1 MSQDVDPITLQV
13 VAGALHSIAEQMGNV
28 LYRMSYSSII
38 RESQDLGAGL
48 FDTKFQTLCE
58 SDSTPMHIG
67 SLPGYL
73 RGIEK
78 TVPLTAWKPGDCVI
92 HNHPYFG
99 ASHSPDIAI
108 VMPVFFDGALVGFS
122 ANTAHHVD
130 IGAATPGLII
140 DVPDMFAE
148 GMLLNGLKLYEEGRR
163 NEVLWKF
170 IRDNTRVP
178 GLVMGDLEAQIASA
192 ELGVRRFQEL
202 LAKYGQATV
211 LQSCAQLMDYSEA
224 ALRRAISAIPDG
236 DYTAEGFL
244 DDDGRNRGK
253 TLPVKVMVR
262 VRGDGV
268 EVDLTGSSPQV
279 PTAFNVPFE
288 GSTKVACYFAFRA
301 LLLDTYTL
309 ADPIPANEGS
319 FRPVKVTAP
328 LGSIFNPIAPVAAE
342 ARFSQIQ
349 RVCDLIIKALA
360 PVVPDKATAGNAATL
375 SFAAYSGVRPNGD
388 YWVFLEV
395 NEAAMGGRPRSDG
408 PDTVE
413 ELMRNTRNN
422 PLEDLGMHLPLICDR
437 YEVRDD
443 VFPGAGKFRGGQ
455 GVVKSQRFLTPG
467 FVTHEADRHD
477 DAPWGIFGG
486 LPGAGGKMEIHNAA
500 RADDVKSV
508 YAKFSGLRVEEG
520 DVVSYYSPVGG
531 GYGDPL
537 ERDPA
542 KVLDDVLDEFISL
555 DHAETV
561 YGVVFDAVDD
571 GYGHAVNAA
580 RTTARRAEM
589 RARRG

>member
-1 MSQDVDPITLQV
+1 MKDLDPITLQV
-13 VAGALHSIAEQMGNV
+13 VGGALHSIAEQMGNV

-48 FDTKFQTLCE
+48 FDTDFNTLCE

-73 RGIEK
+73 RGIAE
-78 TVPLTAWKPGDCVI
+78 TIPLSAWKPGDCVI
-92 HNHPYFG
+92 HNHPYKG

-108 VMPVFFDGALVGFS
+108 VMPVFHEGELVGFS

-148 GMLLNGLKLYEEGRR
+148 GMLLDGVKLFEEGRR
-163 NEVLWKF
+163 NEALWKY

-192 ELGVRRFQEL
+192 ELGVRRFEEL
-202 LAKYGQATV
+202 LGKYGKETV
-211 LQSCAQLMDYSEA
+211 LRATRQLMDYTE
-224 ALRRAISAIPDG
+224 RMMRAEIAKIPDG

-244 DDDGRNRGK
+244 DDDGRNRGR
-253 TLPVKVMVR
+253 TLPVKVTVR
-262 VRGDGV
+262 IRGDEA
-268 EVDLTGSSPQV
+268 EVDLTGSAPQV

-288 GSTKVACYFAFRA
+288 GSTKVACYFVFRA
-301 LLLDTYTL
+301 LLLDTYTH
-309 ADPIPANEGS
+309 AEYIPANEGS
-319 FRPVKVTAP
+319 FRPIRVTAP
-328 LGSIFNPIAPVAAE
+328 KGSIFNPIAPVAAE
-342 ARFSQIQ
+342 ARFCQIQ
-349 RVCDLIIKALA
+349 RVADLIIRALA
-360 PVVPDKATAGNAATL
+360 PVLPDRCTAGNAATL

-395 NEAAMGGRPRSDG
+395 NEAAMGGRPFSDG
-408 PDTVE
+408 PDTIE

-443 VFPGAGKFRGGQ
+443 VPPGAGRFRGGA
-455 GVVKSQRFLTPG
+455 GVVKSQRYLTPG
-467 FVTHEADRHD
+467 FMTHESDRHED
-477 DAPWGIFGG
+477 PPWGIFGG
-486 LPGAGGKMEIHNAA
+486 RPGAVGKLEITNARTGRHE
-500 RADDVKSV
+500 RAH
-508 YAKFSGLRVEEG
+508 AKFSGLRTEEG
-520 DVVSYYSPVGG
+520 DVVSYFSPSGG

-542 KVLDDVLDEFISL
+542 KVLDDVLDGFITPE
-555 DHAETV
+555 HAREA
-561 YGVVFDAVDD
+561 YGVVLTPVDD
-571 GYGHAVNAA
+571 GYGWALDRAA
-580 RTTARRAEM
+580 TEAL
-589 RARRG
+589 RGTRG

>member
-78 TVPLTAWKPGDCVI
+78 TIPLTAWQPGDCVI

-99 ASHSPDIAI
+99 ASHSPDIAV
-108 VMPVFFDGALVGFS
+108 VMPVFFEGDLVGFS

-148 GMLLNGLKLYEEGRR
+148 GMLLNGLKLYEAGRR

-178 GLVMGDLEAQIASA
+178 ALVMGDLEAQIASA

-202 LAKYGQATV
+202 LAKYGKSTV

-224 ALRRAISAIPDG
+224 ALRRAISRIPDG
-236 DYTAEGFL
+236 DYFAEGFL

-253 TLPVKVMVR
+253 TLPIKVAVR

-268 EVDLTGSSPQV
+268 EVDLTGSSAQV

-301 LLLDTYTL
+301 ILLDTFTL

-319 FRPVKVTAP
+319 FRPIKVTAP
-328 LGSIFNPIAPVAAE
+328 HGSIFNPIAPVAAE

-360 PVVPDKATAGNAATL
+360 PVVPDKVTAGNAATL

-395 NEAAMGGRPRSDG
+395 NEAAMGGRPHSDG

-455 GVVKSQRFLTPG
+455 GVVKAQRFLTPG
-467 FVTHEADRHD
+467 FVTHEADRHE

-486 LPGAGGKMEIHNAA
+486 LAGAGGKVEIHNVA
-500 RADDVKSV
+500 RPQEVSAQ
-508 YAKFSGLRVEEG
+508 YAKFSGLRVEPG
-520 DVVSYYSPVGG
+520 DVVTYYSPVGG

-542 KVLDDVLDEFISL
+542 KVLDDVLDEFISVK
-555 DHAETV
+555 HAEEV
-561 YGVVFDAVDD
+561 YGVVFDVVDD
-571 GYGHAVNAA
+571 GYGYAVNGDG
-580 RTTARRAEM
+580 TSARRAAI
-589 RARRG
+589 RAARG

>member
-1 MSQDVDPITLQV
+1 MTTPVDPISLQV
-13 VAGALHSIAEQMGNV
+13 IGGALHSIAEQMGNV

-48 FDTKFQTLCE
+48 FDRDYNTLCE

-78 TVPLTAWKPGDCVI
+78 TVPLDAWKPGDCVI

-108 VMPVFFDGALVGFS
+108 VMPVFFEDELVGFS

-130 IGAATPGLII
+130 IGAATPGLVI
-140 DVPDMFAE
+140 DIPDMYAE
-148 GMLLNGLKLYEEGRR
+148 GMLLNGLKLYEGGAR
-163 NEVLWKF
+163 NEWLWKF

-192 ELGVRRFQEL
+192 ELGVQRFQEL
-202 LAKYGQATV
+202 MATYGKDTV
-211 LQSCAQLMDYSEA
+211 LQATRQLMDYTEGM
-224 ALRRAISAIPDG
+224 LRREIAKIPDG
-236 DYTAEGFL
+236 DYVAEGFL
-244 DDDGRNRGK
+244 DDDGRNRGVN
-253 TLPVKVMVR
+253 LPIKVTVR
-262 VRGDGV
+262 VRGDDV

-288 GSTKVACYFAFRA
+288 GSTKVACFFAFRA
-301 LLLDTYTL
+301 LLLDTYTH
-309 ADPIPANEGS
+309 AEYIPQNEGS

-328 LGSIFNPIAPVAAE
+328 HGCIFNPIAPAAAE

-349 RVCDLIIKALA
+349 RVVDLIIKALA
-360 PVVPDKATAGNAATL
+360 PVLPDKCTAGNAAVL
-375 SFAAYSGVRPNGD
+375 SFAAYSGVRPGGD

-395 NEAAMGGRPRSDG
+395 NEAAMGGRPLSDG
-408 PDTVE
+408 PDTIE

-443 VFPGAGKFRGGQ
+443 VPPGAGKFRGGA
-455 GVVKSQRFLTPG
+455 GVVKSQRYLSPG
-467 FVTHEADRHD
+467 YMTHEADRNED
-477 DAPWGIFGG
+477 VPWGIFGG
-486 LPGAGGKMEIHNAA
+486 KTGHCGRVTVTRTTTGEVTDMP
-500 RADDVKSV
+500 
-508 YAKFSGLRVEEG
+508 AKFSGLRTETG
-520 DVVSYYSPVGG
+520 DVITYYSPAGG
-531 GYGDPL
+531 GYGSPL
-537 ERDPA
+537 ERDPE
-542 KVLDDVLDEFISL
+542 KVLDDVLDGFI
-555 DHAETV
+555 DAGHAREA
-561 YGVVFDAVDD
+561 YGVVLREVDD
-571 GYGHAVNAA
+571 GYGWALDSEA
-580 RTTARRAEM
+580 TTALRA
-589 RARRG
+589 ALAA